1 MAHEPAGVRSVKT
14 TLWIATAA
22 LALSLSLGRPAAA
35 AGPTTVLSNSAA
47 GIASGQVVPR
57 FSTPTEVTDRT
68 GFNGVDFQYGASSF
82 TSVKFDRLPPSGTR
96 SADIATSSSSDVL
109 ERVGATGTGKISVG
123 IDKSVGLNGFGD
135 SAETSAAATGLFSDS
150 FRVLGAAS
158 DLGREITLHK
168 TLTLQSGAAFIY
180 TEDGTI
186 NIFDPTPE
194 TYAGVVAIENLS
206 RFSVTGNAIATFSG
220 SLSSGVNAGE
230 TTVFGLTGDVGT
242 YPIFA
247 AGSPVFLPVH
257 SISRTIDLTLH
268 ARVGDLTAISL
279 GLSIN
284 GETSIFNTAGGRS
297 GSLFSFEGAHLTWD
311 EGGFITDDQTGQVL
325 HGFSAI
331 SNDTAFNY
339 VGLDTGIDRSG
350 GVPEPSTWALAIC
363 GFGLAGAALR
373 RRRAIVG
380 TVGGQMTTVS

>member
-1 MAHEPAGVRSVKT
+1 MANESARVRRVAT
-14 TLWIATAA
+14 TLWIASAA
-22 LALSLSLGRPAAA
+22 LAMGLALGRPASA
-35 AGPTTVLSNSAA
+35 AGPTTVLSNSAS
-47 GIASGQVVPR
+47 GVASGQVVPR
-57 FSTPTEVTDRT
+57 FSTPTEVIDRT
-68 GFNGVDFQYGASSF
+68 GFNGVDFDHGASSF

-96 SADIATSSSSDVL
+96 SADIATGSSSDVL
-109 ERVGATGTGKISVG
+109 ERVGVTGTGKISVG

-150 FRVLGAAS
+150 FRILGASS
-158 DLGREITLHK
+158 DLGREVTLHK

-186 NIFDPTPE
+186 NIFDPDPE
-194 TYAGVVAIENLS
+194 AYAGVVAIENLA
-206 RFSVTGNAIATFSG
+206 RFSVTGNAISTFGG
-220 SLSSGVNAGE
+220 SLSSGVNGGE
-230 TTVFGLTGDVGT
+230 TTVFGLAGDVGN

-257 SISRTIDLTLH
+257 SIATTIDLALH
-268 ARVGDLTAISL
+268 ARVGDPTAISL

-284 GETSIFNTAGGRS
+284 GESSILNIAGGRS

-311 EGGFITDDQTGQVL
+311 EAGFITDDQTGQVL

-331 SNDTAFNY
+331 SGDTAFNY
-339 VGLDTGIDRSG
+339 VGVDTGMDPSQ

-363 GFGLAGAALR
+363 GFGLAGTALR
-373 RRRAIVG
+373 RRRTSARIAGVQ
-380 TVGGQMTTVS
+380 T

>member
-1 MAHEPAGVRSVKT
+1 MAHQPAGVRSVTT

-22 LALSLSLGRPAAA
+22 LAVGLSLGRPALA

-47 GIASGQVVPR
+47 GVASGQVVPR
-57 FSTPTEVTDRT
+57 FSGPTEVTDRT

-82 TSVKFDRLPPSGTR
+82 ASVKFDRLPPSGIR

-109 ERVGATGTGKISVG
+109 ERVGVTGTGKLSVG
-123 IDKSVGLNGFGD
+123 IDKSVGLNGFDD

-150 FRVLGAAS
+150 FQILGAAS
-158 DLGREITLHK
+158 DLGREVTLHK

-186 NIFDPTPE
+186 NIFDPDPE
-194 TYAGVVAIENLS
+194 TYAGLVAIENFA
-206 RFSVTGNAIATFSG
+206 RFSVTGNAIDTFSG
-220 SLSSGVNAGE
+220 SLSSGVTAGE
-230 TTVFGLTGDVGT
+230 TTIHGLTGEVGS

-257 SISRTIDLTLH
+257 SLTRTIDLTLH

-279 GLSIN
+279 GLGLN
-284 GETSIFNTAGGRS
+284 GESSIFNIAGGRS
-297 GSLFSFEGAHLTWD
+297 GSLFAFEGAHLTWD
-311 EGGFITDDQTGQVL
+311 EAGFITDDQTGQVL

-331 SNDTAFNY
+331 SGDTAFNY
-339 VGLDTGIDRSG
+339 VGIDTGGDPSQ

-363 GFGLAGAALR
+363 GFGLAGTALR
-373 RRRAIVG
+373 RRRTSARIAG
-380 TVGGQMTTVS
+380 A